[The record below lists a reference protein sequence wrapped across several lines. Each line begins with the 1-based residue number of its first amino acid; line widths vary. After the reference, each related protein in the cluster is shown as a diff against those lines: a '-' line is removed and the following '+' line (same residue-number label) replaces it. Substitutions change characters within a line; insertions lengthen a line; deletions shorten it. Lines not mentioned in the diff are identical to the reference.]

1 MSKAFATD
9 KNPLQHKFR
18 NGPLSMETVSG
29 IDKGLM
35 QSLTNASVKSKQV
48 LKESLE
54 QTIDDVDKGT
64 ILDESQLLDD

>member
-1 MSKAFATD
+1 
-9 KNPLQHKFR
+9 
-18 NGPLSMETVSG
+18 METVSG